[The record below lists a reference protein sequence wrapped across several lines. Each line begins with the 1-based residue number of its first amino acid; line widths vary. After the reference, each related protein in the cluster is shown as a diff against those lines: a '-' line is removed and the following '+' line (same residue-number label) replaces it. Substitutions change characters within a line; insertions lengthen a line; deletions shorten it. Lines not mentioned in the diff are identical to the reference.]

1 MTSVLVLI
9 LDADHNLEQL
19 SWPPAVPE
27 LSFAQAPGPGASHCR
42 ILGKWHD
49 LQKPVLTSH
58 SEEWASP
65 YDSLTWE
72 IFTMLSIPQIHSLLG
87 TQHQQ
92 GAVHAIPIWLQSRA
106 VVTFQTVG
114 FHPCS
119 CSLSLPHCCLVS
131 HRGEGYGLPVDHL
144 GRLSCTDHNGRLV
157 EVAAELMSVTAST
170 PGCFSAVV
178 VMTSVGGQWAF

>member
-1 MTSVLVLI
+1 MSLQESTVKMKDYFTTKHNMISILVLI

-58 SEEWASP
+58 TEEWASP

-106 VVTFQTVG
+106 VVTFQTRFSPLFSFIVTAPLLPG
-114 FHPCS
+114 
-119 CSLSLPHCCLVS
+119 LSP
-131 HRGEGYGLPVDHL
+131 R
-144 GRLSCTDHNGRLV
+144 GRLWLACGSLG
-157 EVAAELMSVTAST
+157 
-170 PGCFSAVV
+170 
-178 VMTSVGGQWAF
+178 